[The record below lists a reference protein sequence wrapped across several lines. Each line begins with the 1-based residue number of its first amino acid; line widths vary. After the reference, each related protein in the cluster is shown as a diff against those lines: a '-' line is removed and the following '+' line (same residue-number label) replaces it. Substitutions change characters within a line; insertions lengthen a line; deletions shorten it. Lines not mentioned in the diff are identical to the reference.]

1 MLTKS
6 KEIDQITITG
16 NGIVLYREAT
26 TITEDDIVLSKTYH
40 RSSLEPGSDLSQT
53 PEKVASVCR
62 LVWTDD
68 VVQAFRQSVAA
79 AGKIDEVNT

>member
-16 NGIVLYREAT
+16 NGIILYREAT
-26 TITEDDIVLSKTYH
+26 VITEGDIVHSKTYH
-40 RSSLEPGSDLSQT
+40 RSSLEPGQDLT
-53 PEKVASVCR
+53 DVPEKVASVCR

-68 VVQAFRQSVAA
+68 VVNAFRQSLVTR
-79 AGKIDEVNT
+79 KSDEVNK